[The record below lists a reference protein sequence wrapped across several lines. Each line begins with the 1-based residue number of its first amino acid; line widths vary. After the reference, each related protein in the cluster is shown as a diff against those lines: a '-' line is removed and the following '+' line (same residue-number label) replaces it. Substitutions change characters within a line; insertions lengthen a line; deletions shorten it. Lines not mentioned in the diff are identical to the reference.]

1 MALIFSKQQR
11 LPSDSF
17 CVQNGSPIAK
27 NRKLKHAGLFL
38 FKVIQIYADPLIQVH
53 RGRTRIR
60 ICSLHSK
67 ESNVYVWRP
76 AGMSDLLSGEC
87 MCLMLESPWDMG
99 TFCKSVLSQ
108 LVSEHNFPALSRNG
122 VAAGKKKKRV

>member
-1 MALIFSKQQR
+1 MNSCEAFIDLNAVCVGISQGNLSGPHLFKTTTAF
-11 LPSDSF
+11 SDSF
-17 CVQNGSPIAK
+17 GVKNGKTIAR

-38 FKVIQIYADPLIQVH
+38 FKVIQIYADPLIEVC

-76 AGMSDLLSGEC
+76 AGMSDPLSGEC

-99 TFCKSVLSQ
+99 TFL
-108 LVSEHNFPALSRNG
+108 
-122 VAAGKKKKRV
+122 